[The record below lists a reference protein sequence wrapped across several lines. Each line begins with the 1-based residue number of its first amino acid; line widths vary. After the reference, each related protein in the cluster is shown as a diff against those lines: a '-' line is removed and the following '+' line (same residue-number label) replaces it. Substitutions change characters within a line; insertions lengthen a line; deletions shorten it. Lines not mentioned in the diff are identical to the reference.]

1 MNMIFCFTF
10 VWDKQTFLKT
20 IPLVIVP
27 GGMKKFNYSASKHQ
41 ASYFLWICRHHFQHG
56 CYFQILLLLSPFL
69 CAESPH
75 CVKMSTLQLS
85 FLFAVEDKV
94 AGSQI
99 WQAVWMSDYCVGVA
113 KKNLSLF
120 CVLVHNDTVTNPTV
134 HMLFFRHLRTLR
146 VWPKEINLQRTIPKI
161 SKLKKEK

>member
-41 ASYFLWICRHHFQHG
+41 ASYFLWICCHHFQHG

-113 KKNLSLF
+113 KKTYHCSV
-120 CVLVHNDTVTNPTV
+120 CWCTMTQWRTPQ
-134 HMLFFRHLRTLR
+134 FRHLRTLR
-146 VWPKEINLQRTIPKI
+146 VWPREINLQRTIPKI

>member
-113 KKNLSLF
+113 KKTYHCSVCWCTMTPHSSYALLQTPENIESLTQG
-120 CVLVHNDTVTNPTV
+120 N
-134 HMLFFRHLRTLR
+134 
-146 VWPKEINLQRTIPKI
+146 
-161 SKLKKEK
+161 

>member
-113 KKNLSLF
+113 KKTYHCSVCWCTMTQWRTPQF
-120 CVLVHNDTVTNPTV
+120 ICSSSDTWEHWESDPG
-134 HMLFFRHLRTLR
+134 
-146 VWPKEINLQRTIPKI
+146 
-161 SKLKKEK
+161 KLIYSAQFQKSQN